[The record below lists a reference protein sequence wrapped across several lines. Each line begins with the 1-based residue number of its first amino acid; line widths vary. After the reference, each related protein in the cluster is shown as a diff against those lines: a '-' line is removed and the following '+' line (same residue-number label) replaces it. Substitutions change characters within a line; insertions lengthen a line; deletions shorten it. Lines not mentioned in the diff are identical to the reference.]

1 MPVKCRGRE
10 HGYTLPEALVAL
22 ALLSLGLG
30 TTTLMLVQAIRHE
43 REAACRT
50 AAVRTAGSLAE
61 QLRLLRRS
69 DGLPLQSIAD
79 ANESPACAADAADC
93 TLELE
98 AARVLEAWRARV
110 TAHLPEGSASTVA
123 VLDEAAPSY
132 LIRIEW
138 PDPGAAGR
146 SALRL
151 AVEP

>member
-1 MPVKCRGRE
+1 VNRWRRPRGF
-10 HGYTLPEALVAL
+10 TLPEALVAL
-22 ALLSLGLG
+22 TLLSAGLAA
-30 TTTLMLVQAIRHE
+30 TSAMLVQAMRHE

-50 AAVRTAGSLAE
+50 AAVRLAGSLAE

-138 PDPGAAGR
+138 PDPGATGR

>member
-1 MPVKCRGRE
+1 MSCRKRPRGF
-10 HGYTLPEALVAL
+10 TLPEALVAL
-22 ALLSLGLG
+22 TLLSSGLAV
-30 TTTLMLVQAIRHE
+30 TSVMLVQAMRHE

-50 AAVRTAGSLAE
+50 AAVRLAGSLAE

-79 ANESPACAADAADC
+79 ASESAACAADAGDC
-93 TLELE
+93 ALELE
-98 AARVLEAWRARV
+98 AARVLAAWRTRV
-110 TAHLPEGSASTVA
+110 TASLPEGSASSVA

-138 PDPGAAGR
+138 PDLGATGR

>member
-1 MPVKCRGRE
+1 MSRRKRPRGF
-10 HGYTLPEALVAL
+10 TLPEALVAL
-22 ALLSLGLG
+22 TLLSSGLAA
-30 TTTLMLVQAIRHE
+30 TSLMLVQAMRHE

-50 AAVRTAGSLAE
+50 AAVRLAGSLAE

-69 DGLPLQSIAD
+69 DGLPLQSVTDTSESATCVAD
-79 ANESPACAADAADC
+79 TGDCA
-93 TLELE
+93 LELE
-98 AARVLEAWRARV
+98 AARVLAAWRTQV
-110 TAHLPEGSASTVA
+110 TASLPEGSVSTVA

-138 PDPGAAGR
+138 PDPGATGR

>member
-1 MPVKCRGRE
+1 MSRRRRPRGF
-10 HGYTLPEALVAL
+10 TLPEALVAL
-22 ALLSLGLG
+22 TLLSAGLAA
-30 TTTLMLVQAIRHE
+30 TSVMLVQAMRHE

-50 AAVRTAGSLAE
+50 AAVRLAGSLAE

-69 DGLPLQSIAD
+69 DGLPLQSLAE
-79 ANESPACAADAADC
+79 AGESVACAADAGDC
-93 TLELE
+93 ALELE
-98 AARVLEAWRARV
+98 AARVLAAWRARV
-110 TAHLPEGSASTVA
+110 TADLPEGSAGSVA

>member
-1 MPVKCRGRE
+1 VNRRKRPRGF
-10 HGYTLPEALVAL
+10 TLPEALVAL
-22 ALLSLGLG
+22 TLLSSGLAA
-30 TTTLMLVQAIRHE
+30 TSLMLVQAMRHE

-50 AAVRTAGSLAE
+50 AAVRLAGSLAE

-69 DGLPLQSIAD
+69 DGLPLQSVTDTSESATCVAD
-79 ANESPACAADAADC
+79 TGDCA
-93 TLELE
+93 LELE
-98 AARVLEAWRARV
+98 AARVLAAWRTQV
-110 TAHLPEGSASTVA
+110 TASLPEGSVSTVA

-138 PDPGAAGR
+138 PDPGATGR

>member
-1 MPVKCRGRE
+1 MSCRKRPRGF
-10 HGYTLPEALVAL
+10 TLPEALVAL
-22 ALLSLGLG
+22 TLLSSGLAV
-30 TTTLMLVQAIRHE
+30 TSVMLVQAMRHE

-50 AAVRTAGSLAE
+50 AAVRLAGSLAE

-79 ANESPACAADAADC
+79 ASESATCAADAGDC
-93 TLELE
+93 ALELE
-98 AARVLEAWRARV
+98 AARVLAAWRTRV
-110 TAHLPEGSASTVA
+110 AASLPEGSASSVA

-138 PDPGAAGR
+138 PDLGATGR

>member
-1 MPVKCRGRE
+1 MSRRNRRRGF
-10 HGYTLPEALVAL
+10 TLPEALVAL
-22 ALLSLGLG
+22 TLLSSGLAA
-30 TTTLMLVQAIRHE
+30 TSVMLVQAMRHE

-50 AAVRTAGSLAE
+50 AAVRLAGSLAE

-79 ANESPACAADAADC
+79 ASESATCAADAGDC
-93 TLELE
+93 ALELE
-98 AARVLEAWRARV
+98 AARVLAAWRTQV
-110 TAHLPEGSASTVA
+110 TASLPEGSASSVA

-138 PDPGAAGR
+138 PDLGATAR